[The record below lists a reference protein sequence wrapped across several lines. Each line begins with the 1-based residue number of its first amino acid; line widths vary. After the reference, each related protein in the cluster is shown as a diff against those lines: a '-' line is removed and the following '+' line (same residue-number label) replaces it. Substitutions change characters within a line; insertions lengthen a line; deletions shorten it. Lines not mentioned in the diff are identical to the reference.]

1 MSKRQSRLFCTVALA
16 AALAAGG
23 AGPLSAPPAA
33 AQPVRALPNG
43 APSSFADIVQR
54 VAPAVVSIDVT
65 RSAPARPNM
74 PQLFPGFPFFFGFP
88 GTPDGNNGA
97 PNLPNARVSGSGF
110 FITPTG
116 YIVTN
121 NHVVEN
127 ATKVMIRTNEGRELE
142 ARIIGRDPL
151 TDLAVLKVEGSNFPY
166 VTFEAS
172 AKPRVGDWVIA
183 MGNPFGLGGT
193 TTAGIVSAYGRDIG
207 EAYVDY
213 LQIDAPIN
221 RGNSGGPTFD
231 VYGRVIGVN
240 TAIFSPSGGSVGIG
254 FAIPADIADRITKQL
269 ISGGSIVRGYI
280 GAMVPNLTPEIAES
294 LGIPGRKGALVA
306 EVTPG
311 GPGDAAGL
319 RAGDAILSLNGQE
332 LTSSSDLTRRVGVA
346 REGDRLR
353 LEVWR
358 DGRRQTIEIRAG
370 RRPAE
375 DAPGVVNPAE
385 AASLGL
391 TLRPLDQASRTQYR
405 LPPTARGVVIDAV
418 SPSSD
423 AAEKGLRAGDVIE
436 RVGDRSVVAPADVR
450 EAIEAARRQAR
461 PSVLVRVWREGR
473 SLFVPLKLPD
483 AAVR

>member
-1 MSKRQSRLFCTVALA
+1 MPKRPQRLLCSVALA

-23 AGPLSAPPAA
+23 VGPLSPPAA
-33 AQPVRALPNG
+33 AQPVGALPGG

-65 RSAPARPNM
+65 RTAPARPNL

-88 GTPDGNNGA
+88 NTPDGDGA
-97 PNLPNARVSGSGF
+97 PSLPNARVSGSGF

-116 YIVTN
+116 YVVTN

-127 ATKVMIRTNEGRELE
+127 ATKVTVRTNEGRELD
-142 ARIIGRDPL
+142 ARVVGRDPL
-151 TDLAVLKVEGSNFPY
+151 TDLAVLKVEGSGFPY
-166 VTFEAS
+166 VTFETN

-193 TTAGIVSAYGRDIG
+193 ATAGIVSAYGRDIG

-254 FAIPADIADRITKQL
+254 FAIPADIADAITKQL
-269 ISGGSIVRGYI
+269 MAGGSIVRGYI
-280 GAMVPNLTPEIAES
+280 GAMVQNLTPEIAES
-294 LGIPGRKGALVA
+294 LGLPGRKGALVA

-311 GPGDAAGL
+311 GPAEAAGL
-319 RAGDAILSLNGQE
+319 RAGDAILSLNGRE
-332 LTSSSDLTRRVGVA
+332 LMSSTDLTRRVGAA

-358 DGRRQTIEIRAG
+358 DGRRQTLEVRAG
-370 RRPAE
+370 RRPA
-375 DAPGVVNPAE
+375 DE
-385 AASLGL
+385 AATPAVPTEAATLGL
-391 TLRPLDQASRTQYR
+391 TIRPLDQAARAQYR
-405 LPPTARGVVIDAV
+405 LPASARGVVIEAV
-418 SPSSD
+418 APGSD
-423 AAEKGLRAGDVIE
+423 AAEKGLRPGDVIE
-436 RVGDRSVVAPADVR
+436 RVGDRDVASAPEVR
-450 EAIEAARRQAR
+450 EAIDAARRQGR

-473 SLFVPLKLPD
+473 SLFVPLKLPN
-483 AAVR
+483 AAGR

>member
-1 MSKRQSRLFCTVALA
+1 MIKRQPRLLCSVALA
-16 AALAAGG
+16 AALAGG
-23 AGPLSAPPAA
+23 GGGPLTAPAV
-33 AQPVRALPNG
+33 AQPVRALPAG
-43 APSSFADIVQR
+43 VPSSFADIVQR

-65 RSAPARPNM
+65 RSAPARPNL

-88 GTPDGNNGA
+88 NTPDGNNA
-97 PNLPNARVSGSGF
+97 PVMPNARVSGSGF
-110 FITPTG
+110 FITPSG

-127 ATKVMIRTNEGRELE
+127 ATKVSVRTNEGRELE

-166 VTFEAS
+166 VTFEAD

-193 TTAGIVSAYGRDIG
+193 ATAGIVSAYGRDIG

-254 FAIPADIADRITKQL
+254 FAIPAEIADRITKQL

-280 GAMVPNLTPEIAES
+280 GAMVQNLTPEIAES

-319 RAGDAILSLNGQE
+319 RAGDAVLSLNGRE
-332 LTSSSDLTRRVGVA
+332 LTSSSDLTRRVGTA

-353 LEVWR
+353 LEIWR
-358 DGRRQTIEIRAG
+358 DGRRQTLEVRAG
-370 RRPAE
+370 RRPADE
-375 DAPGVVNPAE
+375 GPGATSPVE

-391 TLRPLDQASRTQYR
+391 TLRPLDESARSQYR
-405 LPPTARGVVIDAV
+405 LPATARGVVIDAV
-418 SPSSD
+418 SPGSD
-423 AAEKGLRAGDVIE
+423 AAEKGLRAGDVID
-436 RVGDRSVVAPADVR
+436 RVGDRAVLTPAEVR
-450 EAIEAARRQAR
+450 EAIDAARRQGR
-461 PSVLVRVWREGR
+461 SSVLVRVWREGR
-473 SLFVPLKLPD
+473 SLFVPLRLTS
-483 AAVR
+483 

>member
-1 MSKRQSRLFCTVALA
+1 MLKRQSRLLCSVALA

-23 AGPLSAPPAA
+23 VGPLTAPAA
-33 AQPVRALPNG
+33 VAQPARNLPAG
-43 APSSFADIVQR
+43 VPSSFADIVQR

-65 RSAPARPNM
+65 RSAPARPNL

-88 GTPDGNNGA
+88 GAPDGNNGT
-97 PNLPNARVSGSGF
+97 PSLPNARVSGSGF

-127 ATKVMIRTNEGRELE
+127 ATKVSVRTNEGRELE
-142 ARIIGRDPL
+142 ARVIGRDPL

-166 VTFEAS
+166 VTFETNAR
-172 AKPRVGDWVIA
+172 PRVGDWVIA

-193 TTAGIVSAYGRDIG
+193 ATSGIVSAYGRDIG

-254 FAIPADIADRITKQL
+254 FAIPAEIADRITKQL

-280 GAMVPNLTPEIAES
+280 GAMVQNLTPEIAES

-311 GPGDAAGL
+311 GPGDLAGL

-332 LTSSSDLTRRVGVA
+332 LTSSSDLTRRVGAA

-353 LEVWR
+353 LEIWR
-358 DGRRQTIEIRAG
+358 EGRRQTLELRAG
-370 RRPAE
+370 RRPAD
-375 DAPGVVNPAE
+375 DAPGVVNPAD

-391 TLRPLDQASRTQYR
+391 TLRPLDQAARTQYR
-405 LPPTARGVVIDAV
+405 LPATARGVVIDAV
-418 SPSSD
+418 SPGSD
-423 AAEKGLRAGDVIE
+423 AAEKGLRAGDVID
-436 RVGDRSVVAPADVR
+436 RVGERSVAAPADVR
-450 EAIEAARRQAR
+450 EAIDAARRQGR

-473 SLFVPLKLPD
+473 SLFVPLRLTS
-483 AAVR
+483 

>member
-1 MSKRQSRLFCTVALA
+1 MPKRQPRLLCSVALA

-23 AGPLSAPPAA
+23 AGPLAPAAA
-33 AQPVRALPNG
+33 AQPVRALPSG

-65 RSAPARPNM
+65 RSAPARPNL

-88 GTPDGNNGA
+88 ETPNGGAA
-97 PNLPNARVSGSGF
+97 PALPNARVSGSGF
-110 FITPTG
+110 FISPTG

-127 ATKVMIRTNEGRELE
+127 ATKVTVRTNEGRELE

-151 TDLAVLKVEGSNFPY
+151 TDLAVLKVEGSNFPF

-172 AKPRVGDWVIA
+172 ARPRVGDWVIA

-193 TTAGIVSAYGRDIG
+193 ATAGIVSAYGRDIG

-254 FAIPADIADRITKQL
+254 FAIPAEIADRITKQL

-280 GAMVPNLTPEIAES
+280 GAMVQNLTPEIAES

-311 GPGDAAGL
+311 GPGEAAGL
-319 RAGDAILSLNGQE
+319 RAGDAILSLNGQA
-332 LTSSSDLTRRVGVA
+332 LNSSSDLTRRVGAA

-358 DGRRQTIEIRAG
+358 DGRRQTLEIRAG
-370 RRPAE
+370 RRPAD
-375 DAPGVVNPAE
+375 DAPGLANPVE

-391 TLRPLDQASRTQYR
+391 TLRPLDEAARAQYR
-405 LPPTARGVVIDAV
+405 LPATARGVVVDGVA
-418 SPSSD
+418 PGSD
-423 AAEKGLRAGDVIE
+423 AAEKGLRAGDVID
-436 RVGDRSVVAPADVR
+436 RVGERTVTTPAEVR
-450 EAIEAARRQAR
+450 EAIESARRQGR

-473 SLFVPLKLPD
+473 SLFVPLRLTS
-483 AAVR
+483 

>member
-1 MSKRQSRLFCTVALA
+1 MRKRQQRLLCSVALA

-23 AGPLSAPPAA
+23 VGPLTPPAA
-33 AQPVRALPNG
+33 AQPVRASPAG

-65 RSAPARPNM
+65 RSAPARPNL
-74 PQLFPGFPFFFGFP
+74 PQLFPGLPFFFGFP
-88 GTPDGNNGA
+88 GTPDGGEGA
-97 PNLPNARVSGSGF
+97 PSLPNARVSGSGF

-127 ATKVMIRTNEGRELE
+127 ATKVTVRTNEGRELE

-151 TDLAVLKVEGSNFPY
+151 TDLAVLKVDGTNFPY
-166 VTFEAS
+166 VDFEAS

-193 TTAGIVSAYGRDIG
+193 ATAGIVSAYGREIG
-207 EAYVDY
+207 GAYVDY

-269 ISGGSIVRGYI
+269 IAGGSIVRGYI
-280 GAMVPNLTPEIAES
+280 GAMVQNLTPEIAES

-311 GPGDAAGL
+311 GPGEAAGL
-319 RAGDAILSLNGQE
+319 RAGDAILSINGQE
-332 LTSSSDLTRRVGVA
+332 LTSSSDLTRRVGAA

-358 DGRRQTIEIRAG
+358 DGRRQTLDVRAG

-375 DAPGVVNPAE
+375 EGPEAVNPVE

-391 TLRPLDQASRTQYR
+391 TLRPLDQAVRTQYR
-405 LPPTARGVVIDAV
+405 LPATARGVVIERVA
-418 SPSSD
+418 PGSD
-423 AAEKGLRAGDVIE
+423 AAEKGLRAGDVID
-436 RVGDRSVVAPADVR
+436 RVGDRSVSAPAEVR
-450 EAIEAARRQAR
+450 EAIEAARRQGRA
-461 PSVLVRVWREGR
+461 SVLVRVWRDGR
-473 SLFVPLKLPD
+473 SLFVPLKLPG
-483 AAVR
+483 ATAR